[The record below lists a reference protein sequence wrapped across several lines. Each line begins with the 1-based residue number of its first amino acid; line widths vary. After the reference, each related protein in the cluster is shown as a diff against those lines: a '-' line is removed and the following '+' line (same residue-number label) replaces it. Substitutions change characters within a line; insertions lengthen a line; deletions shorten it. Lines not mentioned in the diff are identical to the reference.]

1 MTGCSMRLPQFFNFG
16 VQFDSSDLCLK
27 IVSPSN
33 FAELSSFPQLKVTT
47 RVHVCWSIMQL
58 QLDNIR

>member
-27 IVSPSN
+27 IVSPS
-33 FAELSSFPQLKVTT
+33 LKVTT